1 MVGMLSEA
9 ERIAMIREAH
19 KKMLAK
25 KARKARVT
33 KKQSEQE
40 DERLW
45 TDAPRYAAEY
55 YGEVYRE
62 TTKFDNDW
70 D

>member
-1 MVGMLSEA
+1 MVGVQSKA

-19 KKMLAK
+19 RKMQVKAVAK
-25 KARKARVT
+25 TRVP
-33 KKQSEQE
+33 KKQKEQE
-40 DERLW
+40 DERHW